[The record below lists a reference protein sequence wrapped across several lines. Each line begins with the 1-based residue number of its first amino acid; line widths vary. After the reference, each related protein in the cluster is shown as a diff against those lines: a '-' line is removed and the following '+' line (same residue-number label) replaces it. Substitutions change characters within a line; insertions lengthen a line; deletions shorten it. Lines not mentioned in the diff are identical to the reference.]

1 MFNIIKYKTIY
12 FIISIILI
20 IPGLISLFIYGLK
33 LSIDFT
39 GGTRLTYISEN
50 AINAETANKIEDI
63 ITSEGI
69 TVSTSQIA
77 GNQFILRTEPIDEK
91 VNSEIEKQIT
101 EEKIPVELDL
111 FETIGPT
118 IGQETTLNA
127 LKAVGVASVLIILY
141 IAFSFRKVPKP
152 TSSWRFG
159 VTAIITLLH
168 DVVILL
174 GAFSIFGVLF
184 GVEIDSLFLTA
195 LLTVM
200 GFSVHD
206 TIVVFDRIRENLIK
220 GKDGTFAQIVND
232 SILQTLTRSVNTSIT
247 ALLVLFGLFLFGGE
261 TIRWFVVALIIGIA
275 VGTFS
280 SIFNAAPLLV
290 LWDEMDRKIKNRKK

>member
-1 MFNIIKYKTIY
+1 MLNIIKYKSIY
-12 FIISIILI
+12 FIISILLI
-20 IPGLISLFIYGLK
+20 IPGLISLWLHGLK

-39 GGTRLTYISEN
+39 GGTRLTYISEKS
-50 AINAETANKIEDI
+50 IQEITADQIEDI

-69 TVSTSQIA
+69 TISTLQISED
-77 GNQFILRTEPIDEK
+77 QLIIRTEPIDEK
-91 VNSEIEKQIT
+91 QNAQIQDQIQKENLPIT
-101 EEKIPVELDL
+101 LDL

-127 LKAVGVASVLIILY
+127 IKAVGIASALIILY

-168 DVVILL
+168 DVLILL

-184 GVEIDSLFLTA
+184 GVEIDSLFITA

-220 GKDGTFAQIVND
+220 GKDGSFAQVVND
-232 SILQTLTRSVNTSIT
+232 SILQTLTRSLNTSIT

-290 LWDEMDRKIKNRKK
+290 LWDEMDRKIKSRKK